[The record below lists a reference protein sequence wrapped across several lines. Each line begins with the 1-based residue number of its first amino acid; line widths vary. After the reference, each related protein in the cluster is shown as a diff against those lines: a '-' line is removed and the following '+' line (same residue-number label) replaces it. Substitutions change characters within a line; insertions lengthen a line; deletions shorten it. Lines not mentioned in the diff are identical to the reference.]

1 MAVLSNVL
9 NLRQKKR
16 TCQVVIGI
24 FGLFLLVAFCWYVAL
39 RVISPWVVVQTITL
53 PQYVVESQGSSVD
66 EIRVGCFNIAH
77 GRGEQY
83 GGSNWDGGDRNAKI
97 NRCKQIGRLLR
108 AEQLDIVVLNEVDFS
123 SAWSGH
129 TDQARIIA
137 EEAGYPYI
145 VEQRNLDMAVP
156 FFSIRFGNAI
166 LSKFPITDTRF
177 IDYPNPLELVEPF
190 TGGFKEGVVSTIELP
205 GGEQLQVA
213 AVHLYAF
220 DGALQGPSVAMLL
233 EHYNQSG
240 LPLIAMGDFNTGPR
254 GYPQYLTDE
263 QGRNALELFF
273 QDGHFSTSPNTS
285 FPSLQD
291 FTFPATNPE
300 RVLDWIIV
308 SDPFHIRSKKVVQSA
323 LSDHLPVTAI
333 VHIN

>member
-1 MAVLSNVL
+1 
-9 NLRQKKR
+9 
-16 TCQVVIGI
+16 
-24 FGLFLLVAFCWYVAL
+24 
-39 RVISPWVVVQTITL
+39 
-53 PQYVVESQGSSVD
+53 PQHVVELQNSSVD

-83 GGSNWDGGDRNAKI
+83 GGSNWDGGDKNTKI

-156 FFSIRFGNAI
+156 FFSIRFGNAM
-166 LSKFPITDTRF
+166 LSKFPISNTRF
-177 IDYPNPLELVEPF
+177 IDYPNLLELVEPF

-205 GGEQLQVA
+205 GGKNVQVA

-220 DGALQGPSVAMLL
+220 DGTLQGPSGAMLL
-233 EHYNQSG
+233 EHYKQSG
-240 LPLIAMGDFNTGPR
+240 IPLIAMGDFNTAPR
-254 GYPQYLTDE
+254 GYPQYLTDK
-263 QGRNALELFF
+263 QGRNALEMFLH
-273 QDGHFSTSPNTS
+273 DGHFSTLPRTS
-285 FPSLQD
+285 SPSLQD

-300 RVLDWIIV
+300 RVLDWIVV
-308 SDPFHIRSKKVVQSA
+308 SDPYHIRSKKVVPSA
-323 LSDHLPVTAI
+323 LSDHLPVTAT
-333 VHIN
+333 INID